1 MNVKAL
7 FRRGLARE
15 ALNDHLDALEDLS
28 SAQQL
33 APDDNTIATEISRIN
48 RFMSQYKESERLRY
62 QRMFRTW
69 TRLWAGTE

>member
-15 ALNDHLDALEDLS
+15 ALNDHVDALEDLS
-28 SAQQL
+28 SAQLL

-69 TRLWAGTE
+69 TWLWARTE